1 MKIIDFT
8 IGRKKN
14 GRVVNTTIYH
24 PKKLPDDNKLKST
37 YFGIGSKRI
46 GITFIYIKANGEARS
61 IKRAWGNSPKYYF
74 GASSSFDKAKTNVKK
89 WYKIRIPS
97 RENFEKVKFKHYAK
111 DDLNDKLIRPAEYV
125 YHQENN

>member
-61 IKRAWGNSPKYYF
+61 IKELGVILLSIILEQAVLLIKQKQMLKNGIKLEF
-74 GASSSFDKAKTNVKK
+74 LAE
-89 WYKIRIPS
+89 KILKR
-97 RENFEKVKFKHYAK
+97 
-111 DDLNDKLIRPAEYV
+111 
-125 YHQENN
+125 